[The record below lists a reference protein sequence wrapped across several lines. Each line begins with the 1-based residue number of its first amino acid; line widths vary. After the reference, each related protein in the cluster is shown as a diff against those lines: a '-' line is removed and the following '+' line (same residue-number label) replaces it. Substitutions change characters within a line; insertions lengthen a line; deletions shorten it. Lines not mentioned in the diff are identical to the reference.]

1 MRHPVN
7 AAVRRKW
14 NSCHLG
20 TDHTLLKSEKGV
32 ISAQNFVSLQGMI
45 DENYVN
51 QGTVRVSFSPLLT

>member
-32 ISAQNFVSLQGMI
+32 ISGSRECLISAFEANKTSRNATIVG
-45 DENYVN
+45 
-51 QGTVRVSFSPLLT
+51 PCLT